1 MNSDTCLVK
10 KDINTNDG
18 TDVGITQARL
28 GEYIIEPGTKGT
40 VTAVISLLNTKTR
53 QLYYVSS
60 ESTPF
65 RA

>member
-10 KDINTNDG
+10 KDISTNDG
-18 TDVGITQARL
+18 TDLGITQTGLA
-28 GEYIIEPGTKGT
+28 EYT
-40 VTAVISLLNTKTR
+40 VTAVISLLNPKTG